1 MIAYLQGKITHKTP
15 ALVYVDIGGI
25 AYEAHISLNTF
36 AKLENLESIKLITHL
51 HVKED
56 SHTLYGFHDEAERDV
71 FKLLISVSGIGPN
84 TARVILSYMDVK
96 EVQLA
101 ILNENVAAFKKV
113 KGVGPKTAKLI
124 ILDLKEKI
132 AKLSLGDPL
141 EMPQEQYGI
150 KEEALAALM
159 ALGFQKKAV
168 EKQLDQVIVAQPQL
182 NQVEQLLKEVLRQ
195 LS

>member
-1 MIAYLQGKITHKTP
+1 MIAYLQGKITHKSP
-15 ALVYVDIGGI
+15 ALIYVDIGGI

-36 AKLENLESIKLITHL
+36 SKLEEIEEVKLITYL

-56 SHTLYGFHDEAERDV
+56 SQTIYGFFDEAEKQV

-84 TARVILSYMDVK
+84 TARVVLSYMTVK
-96 EVQLA
+96 EVQQS

-132 AKLSLGDPL
+132 AKLSLGDQL
-141 EMPQEQYGI
+141 EMPQTQPGI
-150 KEEALAALM
+150 QDEALAALM
-159 ALGFQKKAV
+159 ALGFQKKSV
-168 EKQLDQVIVAQPQL
+168 EKQLEKVIVAQPQM
-182 NQVEQLLKEVLRQ
+182 NQVEQLIKEVLRQ